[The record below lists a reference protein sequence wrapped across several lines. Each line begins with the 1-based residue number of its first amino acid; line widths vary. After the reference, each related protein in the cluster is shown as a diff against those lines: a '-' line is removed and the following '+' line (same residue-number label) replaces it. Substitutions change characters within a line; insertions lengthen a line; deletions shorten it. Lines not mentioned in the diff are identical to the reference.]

1 MSLLKVIVLAI
12 VQGLAELLPVSS
24 SAHVVVTEKLLGLD
38 PSSPPMTLLLVMLH
52 TGTMLA
58 VIVYFWPRWR
68 DTWFRSSVAFRAFAV
83 QVVIATFFTALIG
96 AAIVK
101 IIEKTLWRNMP
112 HAEIEDLF
120 SHLEFIAP
128 ALAAAG
134 VLIVIAGVFERR
146 HPAGAVSPG
155 HDLNTQRAGLIG
167 AVQGLSLPFRGFSRS
182 GATISTGLLLGVVKS
197 RAEAFSF
204 ALAVVLT
211 PPVVVREALRLLH
224 AAQGRGADLR
234 SAALESV
241 LGALVAFLAG
251 LLALRWLSRWLEG
264 GRWYWFGIYC
274 LVAAGAVMLLHRAG
288 Y

>member
-83 QVVIATFFTALIG
+83 QVVTATFFTALIG

-101 IIEKTLWRNMP
+101 IIEKTLWRNRP
-112 HAEIEDLF
+112 HAQIEDLF

-134 VLIVIAGVFERR
+134 VLIVIAGIFERR
-146 HPAGAVSPG
+146 HPAGALSPG
-155 HDLNTQRAGLIG
+155 HDLNTPRAGLIG
-167 AVQGLSLPFRGFSRS
+167 AVQGLCLPFRGFSRS